1 MPRASIPFSALA
13 NLPTDDYHLNMHT
26 LRLWRWFLLVW
37 LAAGAGSLLADGP
50 YFAIRVVD
58 EKTGRGVPLVE
69 LETVNRIAVVTDSN
83 GLIAFNEPGLM
94 DQEVFFHVR
103 SHGYE
108 FPKDGFGNAGV
119 RLRVK
124 PGGSV
129 EVKIKRVNIAER
141 LYRVTGQGIY
151 RDSVLLGVKPPLRE
165 PVLNGQVL
173 GQDSVQVVPY
183 RGKLYWFWGDTNR
196 PKYPLGQFQTSGAT
210 SELRG
215 LDPSVGVDLTYFV
228 DADGFSKRMVPLKEP
243 GPVWI
248 DGLLTVADESGR
260 ERLVAHYARMKDLG
274 TVLEH
279 GLIIFSDET
288 QQFDKLVQFDLKDK
302 KRCSQGQA
310 VGVEGHFYFAT
321 PFATVRV
328 KATLADLKN
337 QASYELLPSERTVVD
352 ADSGKTVKLH
362 AGSIN
367 WNAYRKKWILIAVQE
382 HGGPSYLGEVWYTE
396 ADKIT
401 GPWGPAKKILTHS
414 RYTFYNPTQHPFF
427 DQDGGRIIYFEGT
440 YAETFSGNPSPT
452 PRYDYNQ
459 IMYRLDLAAPRLH
472 LTTP

>member
-1 MPRASIPFSALA
+1 
-13 NLPTDDYHLNMHT
+13 MHT
-26 LRLWRWFLLVW
+26 LRLWRWFLLLW
-37 LAAGAGSLLADGP
+37 LAAGAGSLFADEP
-50 YFAIRVVD
+50 YFAIKVVD
-58 EKTGRGVPLVE
+58 EQTGRGVPLVE
-69 LETVNRIAVVTDSN
+69 LETVNHITLITDSN

-108 FPKDGFGNAGV
+108 FRKDGFGNTGI

-124 PGGSV
+124 PGGNA
-129 EVKIKRVNIAER
+129 EIKIRRVNIAER
-141 LYRVTGQGIY
+141 LHRVTGQGIY

-173 GQDSVQVVPY
+173 GQDSVQVAPY

-210 SELRG
+210 SELPG

-228 DADGFSKRMVPLKEP
+228 DADGFSKKMVPLKEP

-260 ERLVAHYARMKDLG
+260 ERLVAHYARMKELD
-274 TVLEH
+274 TMLEH
-279 GLIIFSDET
+279 GLIIFNDKT
-288 QQFDKLVQFDLKDK
+288 QQFDKLVQFDLQDK
-302 KRCSQGQA
+302 RRCPLGHA
-310 VGVEGHFYFAT
+310 VRVEDHLYFAT

-337 QASYELLPSERTVVD
+337 QANYELLPSERTVVD
-352 ADSGKTVKLH
+352 ADSGKPVELH
-362 AGSIN
+362 NGSIN
-367 WNAYRKKWILIAVQE
+367 WNAYRKKWILIAVQQ
-382 HGGPSYLGEVWYTE
+382 HGASSYLGEVWYAE

-401 GPWGPAKKILTHS
+401 GPWGPAKKILTHN

-427 DQDGGRIIYFEGT
+427 DQDGGRIIYFEGS
-440 YAETFSGNPSPT
+440 YAETFSGNPTPT

-459 IMYRLDLAAPRLH
+459 IMYRLDLSDPRLH
-472 LTTP
+472 LTPTTP